1 MLHTKVQS
9 MASFISKYCVSLLG
23 SSSFKK
29 YISVAH
35 QQLIC
40 MQHWTSDH
48 Y

>member
-1 MLHTKVQS
+1 MT
-9 MASFISKYCVSLLG
+9 SFNSKFCVSLLG

-40 MQHWTSDH
+40 MQHWVQIIIRNVQM
-48 Y
+48 